1 MTWVTLSCHHARGLE
16 QMKLNEPG
24 NQKSK
29 PADFPPVGEAPE
41 AIFSHTPGLKEGLL
55 DNSEFS
61 AETT

>member
-1 MTWVTLSCHHARGLE
+1 
-16 QMKLNEPG
+16 MKLNEPG

-29 PADFPPVGEAPE
+29 PAEFPPVGEAPE
-41 AIFSHTPGLKEGLL
+41 ASFSHTPGLKEGLL